1 MKKQM
6 LDRMSQAA
14 DALYLREYER
24 IRVVMAEEARIAA
37 QLARL
42 DAQLA
47 GLRDRDA
54 ADHDYRSVGA
64 DILWQAW
71 ETRTRRALNQ
81 SLARARAKRLSMMDG
96 LRLAFGR
103 KQAIAE
109 LALHHRNNTLQAR
122 GKRFQ
127 DSLCADHATSPDGV

>member
-1 MKKQM
+1 MKRQM
-6 LDRMSQAA
+6 FVRMSQAA

-37 QLARL
+37 QLAQL

-47 GLRDRDA
+47 SLRDRDA
-54 ADHDYRSVGA
+54 SDHDYRSVGA

-81 SLARARAKRLSMMDG
+81 SLARARAKRLTMMDG

-109 LALHHRNNTLQAR
+109 LAQNHRNDTLR
-122 GKRFQ
+122 TRNKRFQ
-127 DSLCADHATSPDGV
+127 DRLCADHAAPPDGI